1 MRVIIPSADARLYEA
16 AELGNVVDS
25 LHANG
30 EGGLLVGDTVAL
42 DTLPH
47 FTVRPGHDLAQ
58 LVTHPSF
65 VPLVQV
71 LCPLEV

>member
-1 MRVIIPSADARLYEA
+1 M
-16 AELGNVVDS
+16 VDS